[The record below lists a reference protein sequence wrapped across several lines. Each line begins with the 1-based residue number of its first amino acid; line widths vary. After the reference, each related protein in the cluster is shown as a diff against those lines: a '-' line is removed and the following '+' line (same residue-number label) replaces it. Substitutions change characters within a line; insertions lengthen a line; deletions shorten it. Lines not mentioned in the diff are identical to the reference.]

1 MIEIKLTAETADAV
15 LRALQEHRNQR
26 TTVREYVD
34 KRYFHMD
41 EAFRNRKIGEVQARI
56 DRLRSLVDR
65 LQTQVVIS
73 QHIKGETQ

>member
-56 DRLRSLVDR
+56 DCLQSFSDR
-65 LQTQVVIS
+65 LQTAVALQP
-73 QHIKGETQ
+73 KGESK

>member
-1 MIEIKLTAETADAV
+1 MLEIKLTTDTAQAV
-15 LRALQEHRNQR
+15 LVSLRDHINQR

-56 DRLRSLVDR
+56 DCLQSFSDR
-65 LQTQVVIS
+65 LQTAVALQP
-73 QHIKGETQ
+73 KGESK